1 MARTLVCAVGM
12 ALGATY
18 QHAHAYRRR
27 DPELSELHRFAT
39 CAVGG
44 GMNNEVTELKESEQ
58 EGQRLRR
65 ALDAFLKDKLAPVEP
80 AAP

>member
-1 MARTLVCAVGM
+1 
-12 ALGATY
+12 
-18 QHAHAYRRR
+18 
-27 DPELSELHRFAT
+27 
-39 CAVGG
+39 
-44 GMNNEVTELKESEQ
+44 MNNEVTELKESEQ